1 MKKLFVF
8 AATAAT
14 LFVGATVSNTSL
26 IGTAQASSAL
36 AQNLCTYVE
45 GDDRLRMRQ
54 RLREDRVQLR
64 RVYTGIMCNGK
75 TLLQFAMESGS
86 NDIGEFISSQLP
98 GSVLEESGDLEW
110 AESNGFG
117 SSPIA
122 DAIRSRIGG

>member
-8 AATAAT
+8 AVTAAT
-14 LFVGATVSNTSL
+14 LFVGATVSNVSFM
-26 IGTAQASSAL
+26 GTAHASSAL

-64 RVYTGIMCNGK
+64 RVYTGIVCNGK
-75 TLLQFAMESGS
+75 TLLQFAMENGS

-110 AESNGFG
+110 AESNGHG